1 MTEDRNFRYFYY
13 EKVGFRGVDEK
24 KSLDILLGEKPND
37 LLSKLSQFT
46 QRFALPT
53 TYRMTVWKYLL
64 NVMTRQCCDDQFVVR
79 EQRLLCNDIIR
90 ALKIMLYVDDNTP
103 NHKLLVLIFF
113 LEFAEL
119 DTDLN
124 RQVFILYLF
133 FYSFNRLNKYYFDY
147 SYKNVKF

>member
-37 LLSKLSQFT
+37 FLSKLSQFT
-46 QRFALPT
+46 QRFALPAR
-53 TYRMTVWKYLL
+53 YRMTVWKYLL
-64 NVMTRQCCDDQFVVR
+64 NVTTRDSCDDQFVER

-90 ALKIMLYVDDNTP
+90 ALKIMLYVDDNTS
-103 NHKLLVLIFF
+103 NHKLLVLMFF

-124 RQVFILYLF
+124 KQVF
-133 FYSFNRLNKYYFDY
+133 YSSIHCSIR
-147 SYKNVKF
+147 